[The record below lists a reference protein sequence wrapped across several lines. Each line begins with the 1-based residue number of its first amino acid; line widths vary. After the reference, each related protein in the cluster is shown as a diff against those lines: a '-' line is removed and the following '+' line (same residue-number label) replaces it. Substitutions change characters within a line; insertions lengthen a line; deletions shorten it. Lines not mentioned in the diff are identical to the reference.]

1 MKMNDMRNVNTPS
14 GYTVFVCQNTID
26 KTPQQTPTKFAWPD
40 HHNDIVVFFGV
51 TQDEDE
57 RYCDTNIVDGLDIRC
72 RD

>member
-1 MKMNDMRNVNTPS
+1 MGYIVRMKMNDKQNVNTVNS
-14 GYTVFVCQNTID
+14 TETHL
-26 KTPQQTPTKFAWPD
+26 QQKPTKQTWPNYN
-40 HHNDIVVFFGV
+40 NDIVVFFGV

>member
-26 KTPQQTPTKFAWPD
+26 KTPQQTPTKFAWPNYN
-40 HHNDIVVFFGV
+40 NDIVVFFGV